1 MLRNK
6 TAWVTKSSDAW
17 YYIMISNNT
26 NIILITVQNVLML
39 RDKTAWIMKSSDVW
53 YYVMISNDINTILMT
68 VQSVLML
75 KNKTAWV
82 MKSSNIWYYVMIS
95 IDTNIILVTISTE
108 TRDKHISSQSYW
120 DLCMKWNKKQWL
132 TDQLKSDDEL
142 DFEIIEVEQ
151 FKHKIL

>member
-1 MLRNK
+1 MNEAMIFTNFTSETESDSQDTLMS
-6 TAWVTKSSDAW
+6 AWITRASSMW
-17 YYIMISNNT
+17 YYIMIS
-26 NIILITVQNVLML
+26 
-39 RDKTAWIMKSSDVW
+39 
-53 YYVMISNDINTILMT
+53 
-68 VQSVLML
+68 
-75 KNKTAWV
+75 
-82 MKSSNIWYYVMIS
+82 
-95 IDTNIILVTISTE
+95 IDTNTILVTISTE